1 MVSLKILRGA
11 ELAPGVRDEV
21 QWPAGTP
28 RFVIGRDPS
37 AHWSIP
43 DATLSLSARHCEL
56 VATPRGVM
64 LHDLSTNGTF
74 VNDEAERMRADRLL
88 QHGDRITLGPY
99 QVRLALV
106 EATVKVARA
115 VEGAAAGAGS
125 AAVPPRAAPK
135 PLAPEAPE
143 TESGDLGLTRM
154 ATSPRHARRRAAGAS
169 GAPSAPAT
177 AAASAKP
184 PELPPASA
192 QAVREALALG
202 LGLPASVLAG
212 QDALQLT
219 LRVAALA
226 QAAVGGLHHLLAQQ
240 ARVRNRIGARPPAV
254 LEGEPNPLRLA
265 GESAQAM
272 YALLGHADPGA
283 VVAQASGELLQ
294 HQERLLDA
302 VDATAQ
308 RMGRTLAPQ
317 AFERAIG
324 SASTEDAA
332 RCWAL
337 YLEIWQRMGLPA
349 GEPWADGFAEAMA
362 RYLALAYETPAG
374 R

>member
-56 VATPRGVM
+56 LATPRGVM

-74 VNDEAERMRADRLL
+74 VNDEAERMRSDRLL
-88 QHGDRITLGPY
+88 RHGDRITLGPY

-106 EATVKVARA
+106 EATGKVQR
-115 VEGAAAGAGS
+115 EAA
-125 AAVPPRAAPK
+125 
-135 PLAPEAPE
+135 E

-154 ATSPRHARRRAAGAS
+154 AHSPRHARKRAA
-169 GAPSAPAT
+169 APSAGAAGVATGAPTAARSPELPT
-177 AAASAKP
+177 AAAQS
-184 PELPPASA
+184 
-192 QAVREALALG
+192 VREALALG

-240 ARVRNRIGARPPAV
+240 ARVRNRIGARPPEV
-254 LEGEPNPLRLA
+254 LDGEPNPLRLA

-302 VDATAQ
+302 IDATAQ
-308 RMGRTLAPQ
+308 RLGRTLAPQ

-362 RYLALAYETPAG
+362 RYLALAYETPSRG
-374 R
+374 

>member
-1 MVSLKILRGA
+1 M
-11 ELAPGVRDEV
+11 P
-21 QWPAGTP
+21 
-28 RFVIGRDPS
+28 
-37 AHWSIP
+37 
-43 DATLSLSARHCEL
+43 
-56 VATPRGVM
+56 
-64 LHDLSTNGTF
+64 
-74 VNDEAERMRADRLL
+74 
-88 QHGDRITLGPY
+88 
-99 QVRLALV
+99 
-106 EATVKVARA
+106 
-115 VEGAAAGAGS
+115 
-125 AAVPPRAAPK
+125 
-135 PLAPEAPE
+135 
-143 TESGDLGLTRM
+143 
-154 ATSPRHARRRAAGAS
+154 
-169 GAPSAPAT
+169 T
-177 AAASAKP
+177 AA
-184 PELPPASA
+184 A
-192 QAVREALALG
+192 QAVRENLALG

-240 ARVRNRIGARPPAV
+240 ARVRNRLGARPPAV
-254 LEGEPNPLRLA
+254 LDGEPNPLRLA

-283 VVAQASGELLQ
+283 VVAQASSELLQ
-294 HQERLLDA
+294 HQEHLLDA
-302 VDATAQ
+302 IDATAR

-362 RYLALAYETPAG
+362 RYLALAYETPSRG
-374 R
+374 